1 MPAPKIIG
9 SKVITDTEIHL
20 YDRCKLDKCSM
31 RVEAML
37 GGIVD
42 LIEIRILAVV
52 GNERCESHRG
62 RKGKGFFSML
72 IREELVIPNRNPNWV
87 MRKGSRLI
95 FLHYLSRYGNTR
107 FVLDGFGYL

>member
-1 MPAPKIIG
+1 MFED
-9 SKVITDTEIHL
+9 V
-20 YDRCKLDKCSM
+20 
-31 RVEAML
+31 
-37 GGIVD
+37 VD
-42 LIEIRILAVV
+42 LIGIRILAVV

-72 IREELVIPNRNPNWV
+72 IREELVIPNLNPNWT

-107 FVLDGFGYL
+107 FVLDGFG